1 MKELE
6 ERGLIRRSNSA
17 WASPL
22 VLIKKKD
29 GKERMCVDYRL
40 LNNRTLKDAY
50 PLPRVSDILDCLSGA
65 KYFSTLDLK
74 AGYWQVPMESTSCSK
89 TAFPTPVGL
98 FEFRV
103 MPFGLTNASGTFQ
116 SLMSDILNP
125 YLFRGII
132 VYLNDI
138 IVFAPS
144 EEKMFEWLK
153 MYLNRCKKKI

>member
-1 MKELE
+1 MSRPIHLTWSFIAQLEVVRENVKELE

-74 AGYWQVPMESTSCSK
+74 AGY
-89 TAFPTPVGL
+89 
-98 FEFRV
+98 
-103 MPFGLTNASGTFQ
+103 
-116 SLMSDILNP
+116 
-125 YLFRGII
+125 
-132 VYLNDI
+132 
-138 IVFAPS
+138 
-144 EEKMFEWLK
+144 
-153 MYLNRCKKKI
+153 